1 MAVGISRASP
11 WSRPV
16 VGDEGGQEEQQ
27 CEERVCSKEEVGL
40 PEGSGGR
47 DEDGGQV
54 EGGPQ
59 DDSRCAH

>member
-1 MAVGISRASP
+1 MAVGINRASP

-40 PEGSGGR
+40 QEGSGGR
-47 DEDGGQV
+47 GED
-54 EGGPQ
+54 
-59 DDSRCAH
+59 